1 MTVIGRAIPWIAGET
16 VDYRSG
22 VVVDD
27 GSEAGR
33 PVDIIFERY
42 IIRDI
47 PDRMGEEV
55 PGYMY
60 TLIRENHAREMK
72 EYTSYQLHDSMYACE
87 KAARKEAQAMEDRLT
102 SFMAQTSALI
112 NQAF

>member
-1 MTVIGRAIPWIAGET
+1 MAVIGRAIPWIEGET
-16 VDYRSG
+16 IDYRSG

-27 GSEAGR
+27 GTEHGR
-33 PVDIIFERY
+33 LVDIIFERY
-42 IIRDI
+42 IIRDVPGRI
-47 PDRMGEEV
+47 GEEV

-60 TLIRENHAREMK
+60 TIIRENHAGQMK

-87 KAARKEAQAMEDRLT
+87 KKARKEAQAMEDRVT

-112 NQAF
+112 NQSF